1 MQHSVAEVVA
11 LIMYDE
17 ARFRSSGAGRCLH
30 GMYAAIEA
38 IGDDV
43 ALSERRR
50 MGSSELCSTA
60 THKQL
65 QPAAI
70 EKTEEMAQMP

>member
-11 LIMYDE
+11 LVMYDE
-17 ARFRSSGAGRCLH
+17 AGVRRTGAGRCLH
-30 GMYAAIEA
+30 GMHAAVEA
-38 IGDDV
+38 IGHYV
-43 ALSERRR
+43 ALCEKRI

-60 THKQL
+60 SHKRL